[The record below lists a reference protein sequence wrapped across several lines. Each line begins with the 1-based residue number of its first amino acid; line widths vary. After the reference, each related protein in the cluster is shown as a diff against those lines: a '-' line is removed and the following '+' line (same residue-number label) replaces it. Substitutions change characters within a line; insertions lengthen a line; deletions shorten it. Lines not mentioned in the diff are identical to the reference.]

1 MDVRI
6 LKYFHT
12 VAKYQQFTRAAEEL
26 HISQPSLSNAIKRLE
41 LELDCKLF
49 ERSTKRLVLTE
60 PGKILYRHA
69 NNVLIE
75 FENIH
80 KEMDDAKNVG
90 YGNINIGM
98 IESFRYFMAPI
109 IYHFKKSY
117 PNIRLKVCEMG
128 PEKIEQS
135 IKTYDIH
142 VGITSKTN
150 NENEFIYD
158 PIFQERY
165 VLITPID
172 HRFEHLRQ
180 VKISELKDE
189 MFIHSLEGFDV
200 RNIFIKACQDVGFTP
215 KYEYEA
221 ESLETIHSLVEIGL
235 GLSVVPESFLQ
246 RYPSGKTKIVYLNE
260 DFPKRTVYF
269 VYHADRYM
277 LPAIKDF
284 MSIAKEYSKFDEG

>member
-1 MDVRI
+1 MDIRT

-41 LELDCKLF
+41 QELDCKLF
-49 ERSTKRLVLTE
+49 ERSTKKLMLTE
-60 PGKILYRHA
+60 PGQILYRHT
-69 NNVLIE
+69 NNVLVE

-80 KEMDDAKNVG
+80 KEMDDAKNIG
-90 YGNINIGM
+90 EGNIHIGM

-109 IYHFKKSY
+109 IYHFKKAY
-117 PNIRLKVCEMG
+117 PNIRLKIRDMG
-128 PEKIEQS
+128 PEEIEQS
-135 IKTYDIH
+135 LKTYNIH
-142 VGITSKTN
+142 IGITSKTN

-172 HRFEHLRQ
+172 HPFKHLSQ
-180 VKISELKDE
+180 VEISELKDE

-200 RNIFIKACQDVGFTP
+200 RNIFIRECQEVGFTP

-235 GLSVVPESFLQ
+235 GLSVVPESFLE
-246 RYPSGKTKIVYLNE
+246 RHPSHKVKIVYLNE

-269 VYHADRYM
+269 IYHAHRYM
-277 LPAIKDF
+277 LPAIEEF
-284 MSIAKEYSKFDEG
+284 INIAKDYSKFDEG